1 MVYLVA
7 VGQAEA
13 LFRVDVFRLHLQHFD
28 DLNGALQIFVLS
40 DALVGELPAR
50 QECLHQQVFD
60 RDFLFHVCFLL
71 PRLFP
76 LTSIRSNLGQV
87 NHKFMNFL

>member
-50 QECLHQQVFD
+50 QECLHHQVLD
-60 RDFLFHVCFLL
+60 RNFRPHCHKCSLFLPGGVPSVCF
-71 PRLFP
+71 R
-76 LTSIRSNLGQV
+76 
-87 NHKFMNFL
+87 